1 MRHGL
6 LLYDND
12 DAMVG
17 RIAPF
22 LKDGLTGAESVLVIV
37 DSRKRELLRHALGGD
52 GDAVSYLDRDTFYTR
67 PEDALARYDARL
79 RQLLRDGIG
88 AVRAFAELPRCA
100 SSADIDPWIRYEAVV
115 NRALAH
121 HPLWVVCGY
130 DAREMPDA
138 LFESALETHQEVLV
152 DEWEPS
158 TGYRAPEAVV
168 RSRSPRPL
176 PLRNLESLPIAG
188 RPQVFRDRL
197 GAELRR
203 SGVPEAEAADMLM
216 AAAEVLANAQEH
228 GGERVGARVGEVD
241 GEFVCEIFDDGHGI
255 DDPVAGLVP
264 PRPGTSDSAG
274 LWVARQLTRRLELV
288 RVPEGFTVRLWAQA
302 GAG

>member
-1 MRHGL
+1 VRHGF

-12 DAMVG
+12 DTLVG
-17 RIAPF
+17 RVAPF
-22 LKDGLTGAESVLVIV
+22 LKDGVAGDESVLVIV
-37 DSRKRELLRHALGGD
+37 DSRKRELLRHALAGD
-52 GDAVSYLDRDTFYTR
+52 GRDVSYVDRDTFYTR

-79 RQLLRDGIG
+79 RQLVREGVG
-88 AVRAFAELPRCA
+88 AVRVFAELPRCRD
-100 SSADIDPWIRYEAVV
+100 STDVDPWIRYEAVV

-130 DAREMPDA
+130 DAREMPES
-138 LFESALETHQEVLV
+138 LLESALETHQEVLA
-152 DEWEPS
+152 DEWAPS
-158 TGYRAPEAVV
+158 AGYRAPEAVV
-168 RSRSPRPL
+168 KSRNPRLVPLENLQPL
-176 PLRNLESLPIAG
+176 PIVG

-197 GAELRR
+197 TAELRR
-203 SGVPEAEAADMLM
+203 SGVPEAEAADMLV

-228 GGERVGARVGEVD
+228 GGERVSARVGRVN

-255 DDPVAGLVP
+255 DDPVTGLVP

-288 RVPEGFTVRLWAQA
+288 PVPDGFTVRLWAEARA
-302 GAG
+302 G

>member
-1 MRHGL
+1 
-6 LLYDND
+6 
-12 DAMVG
+12 MVG

-79 RQLLRDGIG
+79 RQLVRDGVG

-100 SSADIDPWIRYEAVV
+100 GSADVDPWIRYEAVV

-130 DAREMPDA
+130 DAREMPAA

-168 RSRSPRPL
+168 RSRTPRPVRRG
-176 PLRNLESLPIAG
+176 PSA
-188 RPQVFRDRL
+188 
-197 GAELRR
+197 LRR
-203 SGVPEAEAADMLM
+203 AGGGRGGHAHGRRGGTRERSG
-216 AAAEVLANAQEH
+216 
-228 GGERVGARVGEVD
+228 
-241 GEFVCEIFDDGHGI
+241 
-255 DDPVAGLVP
+255 
-264 PRPGTSDSAG
+264 
-274 LWVARQLTRRLELV
+274 TRR
-288 RVPEGFTVRLWAQA
+288 RA
-302 GAG
+302 GGRARRRGRRR